1 MKLLNTIS
9 FLFFLGTTGVSIS
22 AYGQTPASTF
32 QLRKN
37 LDSFEKIG
45 STRFDTAYANTLID
59 LAYIYSYT
67 FPDSALMLLKGHA
80 EKCRAA
86 GYTVGETD
94 TYLILGDAFQ
104 TKGMY
109 AKALDNYDQS
119 YNLAVSI
126 NNQKALP
133 VILNRVGIIYLNQGN
148 YPEALRRFYA
158 SLKAAEVI
166 NNKTLAGATLNNI
179 AIVHFHQGKFDEAEK
194 DYLRRLDIAEEMS
207 DSSSMSV
214 AYNGIGEV
222 SLQKKD
228 LVKAMENLAIAHK
241 LAAEVNDQ
249 EMVLTVTLSQAET
262 FYAADSLQKAAV
274 LFENALALSKQK
286 DNGISI

>member
-1 MKLLNTIS
+1 MKVLNTIS
-9 FLFFLGTTGVSIS
+9 LLFFLGIIGVSIS
-22 AYGQTPASTF
+22 SYAQPPAATL
-32 QLRKN
+32 QLRNK
-37 LDSFEKIG
+37 LDSFERHGRG
-45 STRFDTAYANTLID
+45 SFDTAYANTVLD

-67 FPDSALMLLKGHA
+67 FPDTALLLLKGHA
-80 EKCRAA
+80 EKCSAA
-86 GYTVGETD
+86 HYTVGETN

-119 YNLAVSI
+119 YKLALSI
-126 NNQKALP
+126 NNQKLLP
-133 VILNRVGIIYLNQGN
+133 LILNRVGIIYLNQGN

-166 NNKTLAGATLNNI
+166 NNKTLAGAALNNI

-194 DYLRRLDIAEEMS
+194 DYLRRLEIAEQMS

-228 LVKAMENLAIAHK
+228 LVKAMQNLAIAHK
-241 LAAEVNDQ
+241 LAAQVNDK
-249 EMVLTVTLSQAET
+249 EMILTVTLSQAET

-274 LFENALALSKQK
+274 LV
-286 DNGISI
+286 